1 MQDNNAGYP
10 LTSPN
15 FQTAA
20 NSFGTADWFDFIE
33 NYNDIAAYDV
43 IVNGN
48 FRLN

>member
-1 MQDNNAGYP
+1 VQDDNAGYP

-15 FQTAA
+15 FQNSA
-20 NSFGTADWFDFIE
+20 NGFGTADWFDFIE